1 MQRARANQIA
11 ERSLWT
17 RRKYTTTPLNM
28 PICPYVLSEA
38 MGFDLRFVN
47 IPSFE
52 GMYVATNNLI
62 LISSERPEG
71 RKRFTCAHEI
81 GHHVLGHGTVI
92 DEILKAG
99 SDKAVELE
107 ADLFAGLL
115 LAPKVAVKGA
125 IRRYGIQE
133 KELTPLDAYVL
144 SKYFGVSYSAFIH
157 HIHHTLQLITPN
169 HFQHLSKA
177 NTSLSK
183 IREALTGFSTG
194 RQVIKV
200 GAWWQ
205 EKAIDI
211 EVGDMIVSDSDLQIT
226 GTHILETKKTNCL
239 HLTAKAPGI
248 TKLADK
254 NGWCTL
260 VKISKSKYSGM
271 FQFKYE
277 EEVE

>member
-1 MQRARANQIA
+1 MQKARANQIA
-11 ERSLWT
+11 EKSLWT
-17 RRKYTTTPLNM
+17 RRKYTTTLLNM

-38 MGFDLRFVN
+38 MGFDLRFVD

-52 GMYVATNNLI
+52 GMYVASNSLI

-92 DEILKAG
+92 DEIIKSG
-99 SDKAVELE
+99 SDKTLELE

-125 IRRYGIQE
+125 IGRYGIKD

-144 SKYFGVSYSAFIH
+144 SKYFGISYAAFIH
-157 HIHHTLQLITPN
+157 HIHYTLKLTTQDHYQQLA
-169 HFQHLSKA
+169 KA
-177 NTSLSK
+177 NTKLSK

-205 EKAIDI
+205 EKVIDI
-211 EVGDMIVSDSDLQIT
+211 EVGDIIVSDLDVQIT
-226 GTHILETKKTNCL
+226 GTHILETKKTDYL
-239 HLTAKAPGI
+239 LLTAKAPGI

-254 NGWCTL
+254 NGWCAF
-260 VKISKSKYSGM
+260 VKVSKNKYVGM